1 MVNTLSQ
8 NPDLVLFVA
17 AAFIGGVVG
26 KLLKIPGG
34 TLLGA
39 TAVVAATGIYFDL
52 DHTPPSM
59 MLFLVQI
66 LIGCMLGQ
74 SINRRFWQNFL
85 QIWRPALMVVGI
97 YTLLAVPFAVFLVWT
112 FGFDVLTAVL
122 ATTPARMQDM
132 IILAGTLNSDAIT
145 VMLMQLSRQFVVIG
159 ITPFFLTKFSMKEG
173 NISSKT
179 QGEKRKDPLF
189 SGFYQADIKAY
200 AILLVPAV
208 IGSILGQATGHVLG
222 ALLGAFCAVAASRL
236 IWIHAGEVPFPKPFG
251 FIIQCLAGI
260 LLGARV
266 TPEIGGL
273 ILNQVAPLI
282 STCLYVCVGGLFVSW
297 LLHRRY
303 HWDRGL
309 SWLASAP
316 GRTGDILAMSQDLD
330 LSDHDRLALASV
342 HTVRQ
347 AYFTLLISVAMV
359 FF

>member
-8 NPDLVLFVA
+8 SPDLGLFVA
-17 AAFIGGVVG
+17 AAFTGGFVG

-34 TLLGA
+34 ALFGA
-39 TAVVAATGIYFDL
+39 TVIVAITGIYFNL

-59 MLFLVQI
+59 MIILTQI
-66 LIGCMLGQ
+66 LVGCMLGQ
-74 SINRRFWQNFL
+74 SINRRFWQDFL

-97 YTLLAVPFAVFLVWT
+97 YTLLAVPFTVFLVLI
-112 FGFDVLTAVL
+112 FDFDALTAVL

-132 IILAGTLNSDAIT
+132 IILAGTLDSNAIT
-145 VMLMQLSRQFVVIG
+145 VMLMQLSRQFVIIG
-159 ITPFFLTKFSMKEG
+159 ITPFFLAKFSKEEG
-173 NISSKT
+173 NILSNT
-179 QGEKRKDPLF
+179 QDKKRKGPLF
-189 SGFYQADIKAY
+189 SNFCQADVKAY
-200 AILLVPAV
+200 AILLTPAV
-208 IGSILGQATGHVLG
+208 IGSILGHATGHILG

-236 IWIHAGEVPFPKPFG
+236 IWVHAGEVPFPKPFA

-273 ILNQVAPLI
+273 ILDQVAPLV
-282 STCLYVCVGGLFVSW
+282 SACLYVCIGGLFVSR

-303 HWDRGL
+303 HWHQGL
-309 SWLASAP
+309 CWLASAP
-316 GRTGDILAMSQDLD
+316 GRAGDMLAMSQDIN
-330 LSDHDRLALASV
+330 LSDHDRLALVSV

-347 AYFTLLISVAMV
+347 AYFTLLVSVAMV